1 MNLDVAP
8 LKKVSLSKQVADQ
21 LQEAI
26 LDGTLKAD
34 DRLPT
39 EEELGQRFQVSRPT
53 IREALKRL
61 AAKNLI
67 RSRRGP
73 TGGTFVNR
81 LDANELSD
89 GLSTASTLFVSMNDI
104 SLEEVSSCR
113 KDLETLCFQL
123 ACDNASGDDI
133 KNMEAALNTQ
143 EDPSISPEAFC
154 AADVQF
160 HRAIADA
167 TGNRM
172 LSFVMYSL
180 IEGLQ
185 PVANMIAYHY
195 RAREVIINQH
205 QRILENIKERDT
217 NTAISVLHEQI
228 DYLSQLHKEAQNN
241 HQKKG

>member
-1 MNLDVAP
+1 VNLDVAP

-39 EEELGQRFQVSRPT
+39 EAELSQRFQVSRPT

-81 LDANELSD
+81 LNASELSD
-89 GLSTASTLFVSMNDI
+89 SLSIASTLFVSMNEI
-104 SLEEVSSCR
+104 SLEEVSTCR
-113 KDLETLCFQL
+113 RELETLCFQL
-123 ACDNASGDDI
+123 ACQNATASDI
-133 KNMEAALNTQ
+133 EAMRKALNVQ
-143 EDPSISPEAFC
+143 EDSSISPEEFC

-185 PVANMIAYHY
+185 PVANMIAYHFQV
-195 RAREVIINQH
+195 REIIINQH
-205 QRILENIKERDT
+205 RRMLENIKHG
-217 NTAISVLHEQI
+217 NTTIAISILHEQI
-228 DYLSQLHKEAQNN
+228 DYLSQLHTEAKKNLQ
-241 HQKKG
+241 QKT

>member
-8 LKKVSLSKQVADQ
+8 LKKASLSKQVSDQ

-39 EEELGQRFQVSRPT
+39 EEELAHRFQVSRPT

-89 GLSTASTLFVSMNDI
+89 SLTTATTLFVSMNSI
-104 SLEEVSSCR
+104 SLDEVSACR
-113 KDLETLCFQL
+113 LEMETLCFQL
-123 ACDNASGDDI
+123 ACQNRSPADI
-133 KNMEAALNTQ
+133 EKMEAALLIQ
-143 EDPSISPEAFC
+143 QDPSISPEEFC

-160 HRAIADA
+160 HRAIANA
-167 TGNRM
+167 CGNRM

-195 RAREVIINQH
+195 RVREIIIKQH
-205 QRILENIKERDT
+205 QRILDAIKESDDRS
-217 NTAISVLHEQI
+217 AVSILQEQI
-228 DYLSQLHKEAQNN
+228 DYFAQLHQEAQNS
-241 HQKKG
+241 HLQKT

>member
-1 MNLDVAP
+1 MSLDVAP

-26 LDGTLKAD
+26 IDGTLKAD

-39 EEELGQRFQVSRPT
+39 EEELGLRFQVSRPT

-73 TGGTFVNR
+73 TGGTFVNK
-81 LDANELSD
+81 LDASDLSD
-89 GLSTASTLFVSMNDI
+89 SLTTASTLFVSMNEI

-113 KDLETLCFQL
+113 KELETLCFKE
-123 ACDNASGDDI
+123 ACLNATAADFE
-133 KNMEAALNTQ
+133 NMENALRVQ
-143 EDPSISPEAFC
+143 EDISISPEAFC

-160 HRAIADA
+160 HRTIVDA

-195 RAREVIINQH
+195 RAREIIINQH
-205 QRILENIKERDT
+205 RRILDNIKLRDVSA
-217 NTAISVLHEQI
+217 AISILHEQI
-228 DYLSQLHKEAQNN
+228 DYLSELHAEARNN
-241 HQKKG
+241 HQRQA